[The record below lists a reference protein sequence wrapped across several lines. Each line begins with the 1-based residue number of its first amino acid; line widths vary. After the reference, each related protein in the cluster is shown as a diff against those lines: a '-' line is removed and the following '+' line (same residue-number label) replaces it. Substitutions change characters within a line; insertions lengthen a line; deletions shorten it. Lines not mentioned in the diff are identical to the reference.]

1 VSIVLVGAL
10 AAATAAAAA
19 AVALCGPREVPAV
32 GAPVHPDADALG
44 DAGWRHGLIRW
55 EALRCA
61 AVTAAALLTAFAAV
75 PAAVIPLA
83 AVAPSV
89 WVRTRAQQARDRARR
104 EHARL
109 LVAIASALRSGLSL
123 PDALRRAARDAPDGL
138 SARALRA
145 ALRSFDLGAGLDRSL
160 LEASGVAPDDL
171 ERVALGTLAL
181 GVAERLPRER
191 LAALVEAVSD
201 RAAFA
206 LRLDDE
212 VRARTS
218 GARQQQRLLA
228 LLVPALALYL
238 SVTMPSLA
246 ATLASDLGR
255 FVLVPAAAM
264 LEVGGILLGGRIV
277 RGAMR

>member
-1 VSIVLVGAL
+1 MSLVLVGAL
-10 AAATAAAAA
+10 AAATAAVAA
-19 AVALCGPREVPAV
+19 AVALCGPREVAAV
-32 GAPVHPDADALG
+32 SAPRHPDADTLR

-61 AVTAAALLTAFAAV
+61 VVAAAVLLAAFAAV
-75 PAAVIPLA
+75 PAAVILVA
-83 AVAPSV
+83 AIAPSV
-89 WVRTRAQQARDRARR
+89 WMRTRAQQARERARR
-104 EHARL
+104 AHAQT

-123 PDALRRAARDAPDGL
+123 PDALRRSTQGAPDEL
-138 SARALRA
+138 SGRALRA

-160 LEASGVAPDDL
+160 FEAAGLARDDV
-171 ERVALGTLAL
+171 ERAALGTLAL

-191 LAALVEAVSD
+191 LAELVEAIAE

-212 VRARTS
+212 VRARTA

-228 LLVPALALYL
+228 LIVPALALYL

-255 FVLVPAAAM
+255 FVLIPAAAM
-264 LEVGGILLGGRIV
+264 LEVGGIVLGGRIV